1 MTTPTDAQLAALG
14 AAFDAFARR
23 FKLAEACGG
32 EQPLNEIDKQTLFY
46 VASHGDCGPTDIAR
60 YLNVAGTTLTS
71 ATDRLVKRGLLAR
84 ERVAGDRRAVALRLT
99 EAGQAKVRDL
109 EATYHQ
115 MYRQFLDPLT
125 PSEQDTLIQI
135 LTKVVQNDN

>member
-1 MTTPTDAQLAALG
+1 MTTPTEAQLAALG

-23 FKLAEACGG
+23 FKLAEASGS

-46 VASHGDCGPTDIAR
+46 AARHDDCGPTDIAR
-60 YLNVAGTTLTS
+60 YLGVAATTLTS
-71 ATDRLVKRGLLAR
+71 ATDRLVKRGLLER

-99 EAGQAKVRDL
+99 GAGQDKVREL
-109 EATYHQ
+109 EAAYHQ

-125 PSEQDTLIQI
+125 PGEQDALIHI
-135 LTKVVQNDN
+135 LTKIVQTES